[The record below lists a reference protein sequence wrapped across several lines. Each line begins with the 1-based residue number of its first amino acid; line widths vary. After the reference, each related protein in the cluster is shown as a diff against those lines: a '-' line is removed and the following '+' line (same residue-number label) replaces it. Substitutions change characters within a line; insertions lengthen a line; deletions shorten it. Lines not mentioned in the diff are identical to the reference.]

1 MGASIGPARAPH
13 RGTASRPRAVT
24 ISAAFRILDNTAV
37 SVAHGPLCLALSV
50 YRQKILL
57 KYTLIRTGEL
67 KSASNPRRH

>member
-24 ISAAFRILDNTAV
+24 IFAAFRILDDMAV
-37 SVAHGPLCLALSV
+37 SAAQGPLCLAPSV

-57 KYTLIRTGEL
+57 KYTLIRTGDL
-67 KSASNPRRH
+67 KSVSNPRRH